1 MVGAL
6 ITALSVFF
14 APIDA
19 ERRAGL
25 VILTGVRWMLIA
37 AAAFTIAYQPG
48 TSRFAFSGIALLIA
62 LAVAMNIILHAR
74 LRSRRTIFVG
84 LPLLAGVYDAAAIT
98 TALGLADGFTNESFV
113 LYYPALLA
121 FSIVFRGWWSL
132 YYGAAVLTGYTLISV
147 FTHGNFVQ
155 EDGPQQ
161 KVLILRLATMAAT
174 VVIGNMVVRIERSR
188 RQAAVAAE
196 AARARDV
203 LELEQRA
210 RVAERAARDERR
222 RLAQDVHDGIS
233 QNVYMLTLGLE
244 TAAAVLER
252 ERGNG
257 HVDERLSALVRLSKQ
272 TLLDTRSLL
281 FDLEQ
286 VMAGQTSLA
295 ALVQNQAREFTAVTG
310 IAVEV
315 DVIGDERPLPPAAT
329 GEVYRVVQEGLANV
343 YKHARAGSVTLRLA
357 YQDRGLRLAVED
369 DGCGFDPAH
378 NPGRGYG
385 VSGMRERIARL
396 HGTLTI
402 DAAPGRG
409 TRLAAV
415 IPYAE
420 AEHGPDTR
428 PAG

>member
-1 MVGAL
+1 MIGAL

-14 APIDA
+14 APLDA

-25 VILTGVRWMLIA
+25 AILTGVRWMLIA
-37 AAAFTIAYQPG
+37 AAIFTIGYEPG
-48 TSRFAFSGIALLIA
+48 LSRLAFGTIAVLIA
-62 LAVAMNIILHAR
+62 VAVVMNIVFQAR

-84 LPLLAGVYDAAAIT
+84 LPLFAGVYDAAAIT
-98 TALGLADGFTNESFV
+98 TALALAEGFANDSFV

-132 YYGAAVLTGYTLISV
+132 YYGAAVLTAYTLVSL
-147 FTHGNFVQ
+147 FTHDNFVQ
-155 EDGPQQ
+155 EDGSQE
-161 KVLILRLATMAAT
+161 KVLILRLATMTAT
-174 VVIGNMVVRIERSR
+174 VAIGNMVVRIERSR
-188 RQAAVAAE
+188 RQVAVAAE

-210 RVAERAARDERR
+210 RVAERTARDERR

-244 TAAAVLER
+244 TVAAVVER
-252 ERGNG
+252 ERGNSQ
-257 HVDERLSALVRLSKQ
+257 VDERLAALVRLSKQ

-286 VMAGQTSLA
+286 VMAGRTSLA

-310 IAVEV
+310 IAVNV
-315 DVIGDERPLPPAAT
+315 DVTGEERPLAPVAT

-343 YKHARAGSVTLRLA
+343 YKHARAGSVTLQLA
-357 YQDRGLRLAVED
+357 YQDRGLQLVVED

-385 VSGMRERIARL
+385 VSGMRGRIDRL

-420 AEHGPDTR
+420 AEHGPDTH